1 MERYSQYKDN
11 GVHWIGNIP
20 SHWKTCSV
28 RAYTQEYVE
37 KNKPEK
43 TRELLALSYA
53 LGVTLYRDKQFNMDR
68 VKENYEDY
76 KIVYENVLVVS
87 PNDIIK
93 GSAYVS
99 KYYGCISPMYFTFKS
114 RFKDPTYLLYL
125 SYLLRTKQAGR
136 TFFSL
141 AKGLIGSILDNGK
154 YVTRRMSV
162 SRYDLLSFKVVMPP
176 LSEQRSIVT
185 YLDKKSSLI
194 ESIIADKEKEIQLL
208 QELKQKTIA
217 EAVTKGLNPNVKMK
231 DSGISWLG
239 MIPENWEM
247 RKLSQVSYEHFISN
261 KTVHHQ
267 NLLSLSYGRIIRKD
281 INKTEGLL
289 PASFDT
295 YQIVEDGNIVLR
307 LTDLQNDQKSLRVGL
322 AKEEG
327 IVTSAYVCLGVYDSM
342 IPAYLYNILHSY
354 DIKKL
359 FYSMGGG
366 IRQGLNWQGLKKID
380 IPLPPLDEQQAI
392 VAYIEEKCQ
401 KIDTLITE
409 LQAEIDYLKEYK
421 QRLIADVVTG
431 QVNVQNETI

>member
-1 MERYSQYKDN
+1 MERYDKYIN
-11 GVHWIGNIP
+11 TGVSWMPRIP
-20 SHWKTCSV
+20 SHWKHV
-28 RAYTQEYVE
+28 
-37 KNKPEK
+37 
-43 TRELLALSYA
+43 
-53 LGVTLYRDKQFNMDR
+53 QFR
-68 VKENYEDY
+68 GLF
-76 KIVYENVLVVS
+76 KI
-87 PNDIIK
+87 
-93 GSAYVS
+93 
-99 KYYGCISPMYFTFKS
+99 
-114 RFKDPTYLLYL
+114 
-125 SYLLRTKQAGR
+125 TKRIAGR
-136 TFFSL
+136 TGLDVL
-141 AKGLIGSILDNGK
+141 AVTQRGIKVKDVESNEGQIAADYSNYQIVEPGDFAMNHMDLITGFVGISPQYGVTSPDYRVFKNISPLVSSQFYLYIFELCYKQQIFYGLGHGVSNKGRWRLPAPIQNRFEIPL
-154 YVTRRMSV
+154 
-162 SRYDLLSFKVVMPP
+162 PP
-176 LSEQRSIVT
+176 LAEQEKIVS
-185 YLDKKSSLI
+185 YLEDKTSKI
-194 ESIIADKEKEIQLL
+194 DAYVADKEKEIVLL

-217 EAVTKGLNPNVKMK
+217 DAVTKGLNPDAKMK
-231 DSGISWLG
+231 DSGISWIG
-239 MIPENWEM
+239 EIPEHWEM

-380 IPLPPLDEQQAI
+380 VPLPPLDEQRAI
-392 VAYIEEKCQ
+392 VAYIEEMCQ
-401 KIDTLITE
+401 KIDTLTTE
-409 LQAEIDYLKEYK
+409 LQAEMDYLKEYK

-431 QVNVQNETI
+431 QVNVQNINI